1 MPEEDLPT
9 YLRGD
14 TISFRVELEHGFN
27 LGDAGA
33 VFYRLGEQEEGA
45 DPFPLE
51 LSASEIDEMSRDG
64 TTIVSSVIFEVEI
77 NRENHI
83 PGEYELGTIV
93 GLRAGYGRRPERG
106 GEDLGRP
113 EQRVAFRIA
122 EDPTELTA
130 KVVGWELSRQHNY
143 QRFTS

>member
-1 MPEEDLPT
+1 
-9 YLRGD
+9 
-14 TISFRVELEHGFN
+14 VELEHSFN

-77 NRENHI
+77 NRENYH
-83 PGEYELGTIV
+83 PGEYELGTIK
-93 GLRAGYGRRPERG
+93 GLRAGYGRRPGRG
-106 GEDLGRP
+106 GEDLGTP
-113 EQRVAFRIA
+113 Q
-122 EDPTELTA
+122 
-130 KVVGWELSRQHNY
+130 SRG
-143 QRFTS
+143 

>member
-1 MPEEDLPT
+1 MEPRGGERRKHARRGSADLPA
-9 YLRGD
+9 GD
-14 TISFRVELEHGFN
+14 TISFRVELEHSFN

-77 NRENHI
+77 NRENYH
-83 PGEYELGTIV
+83 PGEYELGTIK
-93 GLRAGYGRRPERG
+93 GLRAGYGRRPGRG
-106 GEDLGRP
+106 GEDLGTP
-113 EQRVAFRIA
+113 Q
-122 EDPTELTA
+122 
-130 KVVGWELSRQHNY
+130 SRG
-143 QRFTS
+143 